1 MLEDIQSKD
10 IKNLSMDQLRALANE
25 IRHRLIEVCAKNGGH
40 LAPNLGIVE
49 ITLALH
55 YVYDFPMISWYG
67 MLGIKPMYINY

>member
-55 YVYDFPMISWYG
+55 YVYDFPMGCWASS
-67 MLGIKPMYINY
+67 LCT

>member
-10 IKNLSMDQLRALANE
+10 IKNMTMDQLRALAKE
-25 IRHRLIEVCAKNGGH
+25 IRARLIEVCAKYGGP

-55 YVYDFPMISWYG
+55 YV
-67 MLGIKPMYINY
+67 